1 MNKIINQFTE
11 WIKSRKQKTREKKIL
26 NDCGCVCRCE
36 CGEPL
41 NDESDCIMI
50 GDAIYNY
57 TCKQCKKNSVFH
69 FGIAPEPIHL
79 EDYFKESMNINKPV
93 KIPKEL

>member
-1 MNKIINQFTE
+1 MKLIKRIKE

-26 NDCGCVCRCE
+26 KDCGCICRCE

-41 NDESDCIMI
+41 NDKSDCVMV

-57 TCKQCKKNSVFH
+57 TCKKCKKNSVFH
-69 FGIAPEPIHL
+69 FGIAPVPIYL
-79 EDYFKESMNINKPV
+79 EDYYMSNNIK
-93 KIPKEL
+93 